1 MEVMLRHVSTPW
13 SPQLTCVRPPSCLV
27 VAGIA
32 TPQLQPVRQFP
43 TPRWPSAKGRASHKP
58 VPHNQWYGSYNPLE
72 QVQKGINEWLKNVEL
87 SSVEAGTNN
96 FCLQS
101 SSLAHLFS
109 RHLYSCS
116 LSIYKFLYGTF
127 NGGITT
133 HGFGG
138 GEALGDKDTTRVA
151 AKTSTIGC
159 MDSRRSSIDRAPWH
173 GTYKAGGVTCASHFG
188 SRKDVAWWL
197 RPKRERNLAKLAQLD
212 VKRKNVWKTKTTLH
226 YIPGI
231 TWLSILWYAMIYIN
245 GKLSVMT
252 SSASYPSKI
261 TTLDGIWHTQTDLKS
276 HVSRVWPQSARHDWL
291 KNLKP
296 GSGSFHVDN
305 SYIILEEKDV
315 PGIRNEEA
323 NFGTVA

>member
-1 MEVMLRHVSTPW
+1 METHMTFLKVYVWNGSHVAACFNTMISTVDLC
-13 SPQLTCVRPPSCLV
+13 SATKCLV

-43 TPRWPSAKGRASHKP
+43 TPRRPSAKGRASHKP
-58 VPHNQWYGSYNPLE
+58 VPHNQWYSSYNPLE
-72 QVQKGINEWLKNVEL
+72 QVQKGINELLKNVEL
-87 SSVEAGTNN
+87 SSAEAGTNN

-173 GTYKAGGVTCASHFG
+173 GTYKAGGSLAPRILGHAKMLPGGCFPSG
-188 SRKDVAWWL
+188 NGIL
-197 RPKRERNLAKLAQLD
+197 RNWR
-212 VKRKNVWKTKTTLH
+212 
-226 YIPGI
+226 G
-231 TWLSILWYAMIYIN
+231 
-245 GKLSVMT
+245 
-252 SSASYPSKI
+252 
-261 TTLDGIWHTQTDLKS
+261 
-276 HVSRVWPQSARHDWL
+276 
-291 KNLKP
+291 
-296 GSGSFHVDN
+296 
-305 SYIILEEKDV
+305 
-315 PGIRNEEA
+315 
-323 NFGTVA
+323 